1 MASSVLPIND
11 FESPNEGGSVA
22 SYQEKLA
29 EFDRFYTSYV
39 YLEIARTIK
48 IVDNYE
54 KLHQMNET
62 KRIQKKTLKI
72 KDESNHRLKTEISE
86 LEREEKELREKLE
99 QSRKERLAY
108 EKELKSL
115 AASKKKQESGK

>member
-1 MASSVLPIND
+1 
-11 FESPNEGGSVA
+11 
-22 SYQEKLA
+22 
-29 EFDRFYTSYV
+29 
-39 YLEIARTIK
+39 
-48 IVDNYE
+48 
-54 KLHQMNET
+54 MNET

-99 QSRKERLAY
+99 QSRKERIEY

-115 AASKKKQESGK
+115 TASKKKQESGK